1 MIFIEY
7 QYTCKNVP
15 TPTDNQISNVLYTN
29 GIIIYLCISLCSN
42 QSAEIMLT
50 REREESTLNEDDRKV
65 IKQYAG
71 RF

>member
-1 MIFIEY
+1 MY
-7 QYTCKNVP
+7 V
-15 TPTDNQISNVLYTN
+15 
-29 GIIIYLCISLCSN
+29 CSN

-50 REREESTLNEDDRKV
+50 REREEHIEFEDDRKV